1 MSVRNTSD
9 EELACA
15 ARSGEVAALGMLIER
30 YRPALFASALALMR
44 DAPAAQDA
52 VQDTA
57 LVALRRI
64 GGLREPTAVGP
75 WLHAI
80 VRRCCLQELRR
91 VRSSP
96 RAVALDAVAEVADP
110 AADLVEELERAELG
124 EWVWAA
130 LAELPESIRVTAML
144 RFFGSWPASEEIAAV
159 LGVPVGTVRSRL
171 AHARRR
177 LSAALLATSAAE
189 RTQARRFA
197 EEEERAF
204 RAALAELNAGRDI
217 EPFAGAFSPDV
228 RIDFLAGG
236 GARGRDV
243 LRASLEDD
251 LLAGVQLHVTSVM
264 ASGGITVLEGR
275 FVNPASDPLRCP
287 PATCQVHYRQ
297 SSETTRAQL
306 WFADRSTANV
316 PVLTPR

>member
-1 MSVRNTSD
+1 MPTPEARSPVAWKAVSVSLRDTSD
-9 EELACA
+9 EELARA

-30 YRPALFASALALMR
+30 YRPGLFASALALMR

-110 AADLVEELERAELG
+110 AADLGQELERAELG

-130 LAELPESIRVTAML
+130 LAEL
-144 RFFGSWPASEEIAAV
+144 
-159 LGVPVGTVRSRL
+159 
-171 AHARRR
+171 
-177 LSAALLATSAAE
+177 
-189 RTQARRFA
+189 
-197 EEEERAF
+197 
-204 RAALAELNAGRDI
+204 NAGRDV

-236 GARGRDV
+236 CARGRDV

-264 ASGGITVLEGR
+264 ASGGITVLQGR
-275 FVNPASDPLRCP
+275 FVNPTEDPLRCP

-306 WFADRSTANV
+306 WFADRATVDV